1 MATLPKGQGVFLP
14 PFKAWLASN
23 IPAVYDNTMTYYEE
37 LVALIKYL
45 QDIVVPAV
53 NDNASAVTT
62 ISNAVEQLQSYVENY
77 FANLDVQEEINNKL
91 DEMAE
96 DGTLQEII
104 TEYIQ
109 ANTAWC
115 FDSVADMK
123 NATNFVNGS
132 YARTLGFHT
141 LNDGGG
147 ALYKVRTV
155 TNDDVVD
162 EARIIAL
169 DDDTLIAELIP
180 TQPLNVRQMGV
191 VGDGTTDD
199 TSAIQHV
206 IDTSP
211 RSTIYFP
218 VGTYLVSA
226 TITTPATDIQKVFL
240 ELDANAIIKANDDFS
255 DDFLIV
261 VGGTGTADVYGNT
274 KYQTGISGGIL
285 DCNGRTSGIKSINT
299 HVARFSKLE
308 ILNCLTIGIQ
318 IDKSNNDSSD
328 AFISDINIKG
338 VDGNVTS
345 TIGVNLNGYDNN
357 IEMVRTTGFHTG
369 FNINGGGNFLY
380 NCHPLYSVRVADD
393 NYNTSVGFNILRS
406 DTTLTDC
413 YADNFS
419 TGIKCKDVIWY
430 ANNFTCFWYDDNAS
444 HEHTIITSTS
454 TTFWGKVDGMNVHF
468 PPVGTNRGL
477 VIADS
482 ANPNSYYPT
491 PVTTLYGNDTS
502 GWVKNI
508 HLDVIQWNRMTNKYV
523 DPLLASDLR
532 CYETLCLRGADDPV
546 LANKYYPLM
555 FIPRLGSSGTFY
567 SQHYDIDFTL
577 GTKFHVQF
585 NFIIRDDKLYITKLD
600 TVYNLDSIGF
610 SFALAKPSGMNNAY
624 VLYIKFNRDVSD
636 VNKVF
641 STTITNIVSGARMS
655 LIPRN
660 AIYTNSEINGI
671 DTLSGSLDS
680 SLAYENQNVNAGVFN
695 NIGLWSDT
703 LTVQLG
709 EKLANGSMNVR
720 PAIMFIRWG
729 SSTALYGYFNGQ
741 SMVIDDSHKSS
752 SDSINFSYNSTS
764 GVLTITLDKTGIM
777 HYVRF

>member
-1 MATLPKGQGVFLP
+1 MNDNPQKMPPVP
-14 PFKAWLASN
+14 PF
-23 IPAVYDNTMTYYEE
+23 VRF
-37 LVALIKYL
+37 V
-45 QDIVVPAV
+45 
-53 NDNASAVTT
+53 ASAVPMVFDNSLSYYEALCALWKYIEGMTAV
-62 ISNAVEQLQSYVENY
+62 INNNATLEEDFIEKVNELEEYVNHY
-77 FANLDVQEEINNKL
+77 FDNLDVQEEINNKL
-91 DEMAE
+91 DAMAE
-96 DGTLQEII
+96 AGTLQEII
-104 TEYIQ
+104 TAYIQ

-115 FDSVADMK
+115 FDTVADMK
-123 NATNFVNGS
+123 TATNFVSGS

-180 TQPLNVRQMGV
+180 MQPLNVKQMGV
-191 VGDGTTDD
+191 VGDGTTDY

-226 TITTPATDIQKVFL
+226 PITTPATDNLKVFL
-240 ELDANAIIKANDDFS
+240 ELDANAIIKADDDFS
-255 DDFLIV
+255 GDFLII
-261 VGGTGTADVYGNT
+261 VGGTGTADAYGNT

-285 DCNGRTSGIKSINT
+285 DCNGQTSGIKSINT
-299 HVARFSKLE
+299 HVARLSKLE
-308 ILNCLTIGIQ
+308 IINCLTIGIQ

-328 AFISDINIKG
+328 AFISDVNIKG
-338 VDGNVTS
+338 IDGNVTS

-369 FNINGGGNFLY
+369 FNISGGGNFLY
-380 NCHPLYSVRVADD
+380 NCHPLYSVRVEDT

-419 TGIKCKDVIWY
+419 TGIKCTDVIWY
-430 ANNFTCFWYDDNAS
+430 ANNFTCFWYDDDAS

-454 TTFWGKVDGMNVHF
+454 TTFWGKIDGINIHF

-482 ANPNSYYPT
+482 ANPNSYYPN
-491 PVTTLYGNDTS
+491 PATTLHGNATS
-502 GWVKNI
+502 GWIKNV

-523 DPLLASDLR
+523 DPILASDLR
-532 CYETLCLRGADDPV
+532 CYNNLSLRGADDPV
-546 LANKYYPLM
+546 TANKYYPLM
-555 FIPRLGSSGTFY
+555 FIPQLGSSGTLY
-567 SQHYDIDFTL
+567 SQHYDVDFIL
-577 GTKFHVQF
+577 GTKLHIQF
-585 NFIIRDDKLYITKLD
+585 NFIIRNDKLYITKLD
-600 TVYNLDSIGF
+600 TVYNLDILGF
-610 SFALAKPSGMNNAY
+610 SFALAKPSGMNGAY

-636 VNKVF
+636 VNKIF

-660 AIYTNSEINGI
+660 AVYTNSEINGI
-671 DTLSGSLDS
+671 DTLSNSLDS
-680 SLAYENQNVNAGVFN
+680 SIAYENQNVNAGVFN
-695 NIGLWSDT
+695 NIGLWSST
-703 LTVQLG
+703 LTIQLG
-709 EKLANGSMNVR
+709 EKLANGSMNAR

-741 SMVIDDSHKSS
+741 SMAIDESHKSS
-752 SDSINFSYNSTS
+752 SDSINFSYNSTT

>member
-1 MATLPKGQGVFLP
+1 MNDNPQKMPPVP
-14 PFKAWLASN
+14 PF
-23 IPAVYDNTMTYYEE
+23 VRF
-37 LVALIKYL
+37 V
-45 QDIVVPAV
+45 
-53 NDNASAVTT
+53 ASAVPMVFDNSLSYYEALCALWKYIQGMTDV
-62 ISNAVEQLQSYVENY
+62 INNNATLEEDFIEKVNELEEYVNHY
-77 FANLDVQEEINNKL
+77 FDNLDVQEEINNKL
-91 DEMAE
+91 DAMAE
-96 DGTLQEII
+96 AGTLQEII

-123 NATNFVNGS
+123 TATNFVSGS
-132 YARTLGFHT
+132 YARTLGFHA
-141 LNDGGG
+141 LNDGGA

-180 TQPLNVRQMGV
+180 TQPLNVKQMGV
-191 VGDGTTDD
+191 TGDGTTDD

-226 TITTPATDIQKVFL
+226 PITTPATDNLKVFL
-240 ELDANAIIKANDDFS
+240 ELDANATIKADDDFS
-255 DDFLIV
+255 GDFLII
-261 VGGTGTADVYGNT
+261 VGGTGTADAYGNT

-285 DCNGRTSGIKSINT
+285 DCNGQTSGIKSINT
-299 HVARFSKLE
+299 HVARLSKLE
-308 ILNCLTIGIQ
+308 IINCLTIGIQ

-338 VDGNVTS
+338 IDGNVTN

-380 NCHPLYSVRVADD
+380 NCHPMYSARLEDT
-393 NYNTSVGFNILRS
+393 NYNTSVGFNILRA

-419 TGIKCKDVIWY
+419 TGIKCTDVIWY
-430 ANNFTCFWYDDNAS
+430 ANDFTCFWYDDDAS

-454 TTFWGKVDGMNVHF
+454 TTFWGKIDGMNVHF

-482 ANPNSYYPT
+482 SNPNSYYPN
-491 PVTTLYGNDTS
+491 PSTTLHGNATS
-502 GWVKNI
+502 GWIKNV

-523 DPLLASDLR
+523 DPILASDLR
-532 CYETLCLRGADDPV
+532 CYNNLSLRGADDPV
-546 LANKYYPLM
+546 TANKYYPLM
-555 FIPRLGSSGTFY
+555 FIPRLGASDTFY
-567 SQHYDIDFTL
+567 SQHYDIDFIL
-577 GTKFHVQF
+577 GTKLHIQF
-585 NFIIRDDKLYITKLD
+585 NFIIRNDKLYITKLD
-600 TVYNLDSIGF
+600 TVYNLDTLRF
-610 SFALAKPSGMNNAY
+610 SFALAKPSGMNGAY
-624 VLYIKFNRDVSD
+624 VLYIKFNKDVSD
-636 VNKVF
+636 VNKIF

-671 DTLSGSLDS
+671 DSLSGSLDS
-680 SLAYENQNVNAGVFN
+680 SIAYENQNVNAGVFN
-695 NIGLWSDT
+695 NIGSWAST
-703 LTVQLG
+703 HTIQLG

-741 SMVIDDSHKSS
+741 SMAIDESHKSS
-752 SDSINFSYNSTS
+752 GDSINFSYNSTS